1 MRILFFSHYFPPEVN
16 APANRT
22 FEHCRQWAAAG
33 HDVTVVT
40 CAPNCPDGALYDGYR
55 NRLFQREEMDGIR
68 VVRVWTFLAA
78 NRGFARRVANY
89 LSYLLSAT
97 LAAPF
102 LPRPDVI
109 VATTPQFF
117 CGWAGV
123 LAGLLRRAPLV
134 LEVRDLWPDSI
145 AAVGALKSRAALGLL
160 GKLERL
166 LYRSARHIVTVGPGY
181 RANLIA
187 KGVPPEKIAVIPNG
201 VDLRRFAPRP
211 RAREL
216 AARLGVAGKFV
227 CSYIGT
233 VGMAHGLEVV
243 LGAAERLRGR
253 SDIAFLVVGGG
264 AQQEALARAKEQRG
278 LANVLF
284 AGRQPREAVPD
295 LLSITDAALIHLRS
309 TPLFRTVLPSK
320 LFEAMAAARPIILG
334 VEGDAA
340 DLLRRAQAGLAIP
353 PEDPQALAQAVVR
366 LREHPDEA
374 RRLGHNGLAYVRE
387 QFDRGTLAA
396 RYLDLLARVDEK
408 AASPALA
415 MEGADG

>member
-55 NRLFQREEMDGIR
+55 NRLFQQEEMDGIR

-89 LSYLLSAT
+89 LTYLLSAT

-145 AAVGALKSRAALGLL
+145 AAVGALKSRVALGLL

-166 LYRSARHIVTVGPGY
+166 LYRSARRIVTVGPGY

-187 KGVPPEKIAVIPNG
+187 KGVPPEKIAVVPNG

-211 RAREL
+211 RADEL

-253 SDIAFLVVGGG
+253 SDIAFLIVGGG
-264 AQQEALARAKEQRG
+264 AQREALARAKEQRG

-374 RRLGHNGLAYVRE
+374 RRLGDNGLAYVRE

-408 AASPALA
+408 TASPALA